1 MRIIFDFIFPGEY
14 VRALNATKLDRVFAK
29 PFVGNLAGHREGV
42 TCFSKDP
49 QSLSSLT
56 SGAYDGEVR
65 EWDLVTQK
73 CRRAFVAHEGY
84 VRGIAYLPTAL
95 SATEKRFLTC
105 GDDKTVKLWK
115 SAPAGWDDTEI
126 EEPIATMLSR
136 NTLTDISHHQY
147 DNIYATSGEV
157 CSIWEHSR
165 NEPLNTFKWGVD
177 TMHAIAFNPI
187 ETSLLATCASD
198 RSIIFYDRREAKPLR
213 KIVMTLRANRLR
225 WNPMAAF
232 NFTVANEDY
241 NLYTFDT
248 RRLENP
254 IKIHKDHVNAV
265 TDVDYAPTGKEIVSS
280 SYDRTI
286 RIYDVEAAH
295 SREVYHTKRMQHV
308 TCIGWSLDN
317 KYIYSGSD
325 EMNIRL
331 WKAYASEKLGAV
343 RARERAKLEYNEALK
358 EKFAAHPQIKR
369 IARHRH
375 VPKGVMNATKKHR
388 IIRDKETRKEHN
400 RRVHSAPGTVPF
412 VAEKTKSVL
421 REEK

>member
-1 MRIIFDFIFPGEY
+1 M
-14 VRALNATKLDRVFAK
+14 RALNATKLDRVFAK
-29 PFVGNLAGHREGV
+29 PFIGNLAGHREGV
-42 TCFSKDP
+42 TCFAKDP

-65 EWDLVTQK
+65 EWDLVTQT
-73 CRRAFVAHEGY
+73 CRRNFVAHQGY
-84 VRGIAYLPTAL
+84 VRGIAYLPATL

-105 GDDKTVKLWK
+105 GDDKTVKLWRC
-115 SAPAGWDDTEI
+115 AAAGEADNDI

-136 NTLTDISHHQY
+136 STLTDISHHQY
-147 DNIYATSGEV
+147 ENIYATSGEV

-177 TMHAIAFNPI
+177 TMHAITFNPI
-187 ETSLLATCASD
+187 ETALLATCASD

-232 NFTVANEDY
+232 NFTVANEDH

-265 TDVDYAPTGKEIVSS
+265 TDIDYAPTGKEIVSS

-343 RARERAKLEYNEALK
+343 RGRERAKLNYNEALK
-358 EKFAAHPQIKR
+358 EKFAAHPQIRR
-369 IARHRH
+369 IAKHRH
-375 VPKGVMNATKKHR
+375 VPKGVMNATKKER
-388 IIRDKETRKEHN
+388 IIRDKEIRKEHN
-400 RRVHSAPGTVPF
+400 RRMHSAPGSVPF
-412 VAEKTKSVL
+412 VAEKTKPVL
-421 REEK
+421 RQEK